1 MTKTFRKI
9 FYIIAFMLLLGAF
22 IYLGN
27 QEYNIEKKQL
37 TDAEKFNLEYP
48 EVSTNNPFKY
58 VDSSEALDILQNK
71 TGYIFMGYS
80 KDIWSQK
87 FAKYLSEVAN
97 DKDIETIY
105 YYDLLK
111 DRSEMTKIFKSI
123 LEETKDYLVNT
134 DGGDSYLFVPNLFVV
149 KDGIIIYENDESA
162 LVKGDIKPDE
172 YWTADKII
180 EFKNTLYENLNLEGE
195 IYDAI

>member
-1 MTKTFRKI
+1 
-9 FYIIAFMLLLGAF
+9 MLLLGAF

-58 VDSSEALDILQNK
+58 VDSREALDILQNK

-97 DKDIETIY
+97 DKNIETIY

-195 IYDAI
+195 IYDAIWKK

>member
-1 MTKTFRKI
+1 MKKMIKKI
-9 FYIIAFMLLLGAF
+9 LYVVAFIALIGAF

-27 QEYNIEKKQL
+27 QEYNTEKKQL
-37 TDAEKFNLEYP
+37 SDSERFNNEYP
-48 EVSTNNPFKY
+48 EVSINNPFKY
-58 VDSSEALDILQNK
+58 VTGKEVLDIFQNK
-71 TGYIFMGYS
+71 SGYIFMGYA
-80 KDIWSQK
+80 KDVWSQK
-87 FAKYLSEVAN
+87 YAKYLSEVAN
-97 DKDIETIY
+97 DKNIDTIY

-111 DRSEMTKIFKSI
+111 DRSEMSKIFKSI

-162 LVKGDIKPDE
+162 LVKGDVTPEE

-180 EFKNTLYENLNLEGE
+180 EFKNTLYENLTLEGAPYGN
-195 IYDAI
+195 I